1 MGINIS
7 IEGMDNVLDGIQ
19 SLVSEQKIHNALAI
33 AGEVV
38 RAAAVDNCTA
48 IDTGR
53 LKGSITSRVEGNTAI
68 IGTNVEYAAYVEF
81 GTGSKGDPSV
91 AHTTKKH
98 WTYCV
103 NGKFYTTHGQ
113 APQAFLV
120 PALKNNIEEIKAK
133 FAEGYRNA

>member
-1 MGINIS
+1 MRA
-7 IEGMDNVLDGIQ
+7 DAVLNC
-19 SLVSEQKIHNALAI
+19 E
-33 AGEVV
+33 
-38 RAAAVDNCTA
+38 AVD
-48 IDTGR
+48 TGT
-53 LKGSITSRVEGNTAI
+53 LKRSITSRVEGNSAI

-113 APQAFLV
+113 APKPFLV
-120 PALKNNIEEIKAK
+120 PALKNNIEKIKAK
-133 FAEGYRNA
+133 FAEGYRNG